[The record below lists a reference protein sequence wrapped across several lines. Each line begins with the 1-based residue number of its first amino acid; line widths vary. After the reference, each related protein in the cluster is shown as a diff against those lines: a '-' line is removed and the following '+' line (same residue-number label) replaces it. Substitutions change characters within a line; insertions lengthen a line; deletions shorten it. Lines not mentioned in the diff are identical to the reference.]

1 MAEWKS
7 LLKLLLRL
15 IIRFLEN
22 NDLAQRRADEARRRE
37 KPTDD
42 A

>member
-7 LLKLLLRL
+7 LLRLLLRL
-15 IIRFLEN
+15 FIRFLEN

-37 KPTDD
+37 ETSDD